1 MELGGD
7 RYPSYLQCNFADFL
21 KYNKM
26 NKQFETIEE
35 MLDMKN
41 MFVSPSEQEYFISD
55 GEIEHGVM
63 SSTKKG
69 AYEHAIY
76 ELNLGREEGDGVI
89 RIKIDGE
96 WYPPREEVSNE

>member
-1 MELGGD
+1 
-7 RYPSYLQCNFADFL
+7 
-21 KYNKM
+21 
-26 NKQFETIEE
+26 
-35 MLDMKN
+35 
-41 MFVSPSEQEYFISD
+41 
-55 GEIEHGVM
+55 M